1 MNISHPNLGNYLVNG
16 FDRVEGWCSP
26 RLFPIVE
33 FMNSLPINRD
43 GGACE
48 IGVHHGK
55 LYILL
60 NQVIAAHEKSYAI
73 DVFDHQHLNID
84 HSGDG
89 NRTVFVENLIQYD
102 VHKGRNT
109 TILPYDSTDP
119 AVQLDRIITPGSIRF
134 MSIDGG
140 HTPEHTINDLNLA
153 SRIISNQGV
162 VILDD
167 ILNHWWMGVIEGV
180 CKFLLSTPTLVPFA
194 VGDNKMYFAKLS
206 YKDYY
211 YSAFNNSP
219 FRTKEITF
227 FGHKIL
233 SL

>member
-1 MNISHPNLGNYLVNG
+1 MNITHAGLANYLVNG
-16 FDRVEGWCSP
+16 FDHVEGWCSP

-33 FMNSLPINRD
+33 FLNSMPINRN

-55 LYILL
+55 LYLLL
-60 NQVIAAHEKSYAI
+60 NQVIAAHEKSYAV
-73 DVFDHQHLNID
+73 DVFDNQHLNID

-89 NRTVFVENLIQYD
+89 NLAKFRENLVKYD
-102 VHKGRNT
+102 VHRGSNT
-109 TILPYDSTDP
+109 VILPMDSTDP
-119 AVQLDRIITPGSIRF
+119 ATPLDRIIPLGSIRF

-153 SRIISNQGV
+153 SKILNNQGV

-180 CKFLLSTPTLVPFA
+180 CKFLQTTPTLVPFA

-211 YSAFNNSP
+211 YNAFNNSP
-219 FRTKEITF
+219 FRSKEITF